1 MRSLGGNVNDLVSD
15 ETVLNGN
22 VTGLKETQMKS
33 SGSTAR
39 IDNS

>member
-15 ETVLNGN
+15 ERVLNNN
-22 VTGLKETQMKS
+22 VIGLKETQMKS
-33 SGSTAR
+33 LGSTAR